1 MNREEIT
8 IFERHQLCRLFVANV
23 VIKGQHSHL
32 YPNIDSHVRT
42 CFQCPALS
50 APFST
55 LASAGGNHPSQQRLY
70 LEILMTFRDAHTPRH
85 FLVTPPI
92 FMTNAL
98 TRNVLTLDVCVVMVH
113 VLWGL

>member
-1 MNREEIT
+1 
-8 IFERHQLCRLFVANV
+8 
-23 VIKGQHSHL
+23 
-32 YPNIDSHVRT
+32 
-42 CFQCPALS
+42 
-50 APFST
+50 
-55 LASAGGNHPSQQRLY
+55 
-70 LEILMTFRDAHTPRH
+70 MTFRDAHTPRH